1 MRKGL
6 CYKADAPSRFSFSWS
21 TSESAVI
28 TILFSTRVSEDPLF
42 TTFEIWVVVVVT
54 VVPLA
59 VSEVTVLE
67 VDKEL
72 SLSSSVPS
80 SVIFE
85 DS

>member
-1 MRKGL
+1 M
-6 CYKADAPSRFSFSWS
+6 
-21 TSESAVI
+21 

-42 TTFEIWVVVVVT
+42 TTFEMRVVVVVT
-54 VVPLA
+54 VVPLV

-67 VDKEL
+67 RDTVVS

-80 SVIFE
+80 ATFE